1 MSLKDLIASNRTCRR
16 FYEDTPVSKE
26 TLRELIDLA
35 RLSSSGA
42 NLQSLKYI
50 TVTDTAERAKVFPCV
65 NWAGYLTDWPG
76 PAAGERPAAYIV
88 VLADTEI
95 SKNWFCD
102 QGIAAQSI
110 MLGAREK
117 GLGGCMH
124 GGIKQKELREAL
136 DIPARYEILLVL
148 SIGKPKEQVV
158 IEDLPADGSIKYWRD
173 EKHVHHVPKRKLD
186 DIILR

>member
-1 MSLKDLIASNRTCRR
+1 MSLKDLIAANRTCRR
-16 FYEDTPVSKE
+16 FYENEAVTKD

-35 RLSSSGA
+35 RLSPSGA

-50 TVTDTAERAKVFPCV
+50 IITDPAERAKVFATLG
-65 NWAGYLTDWPG
+65 WAGYLTDWPG
-76 PAAGERPAAYIV
+76 PPEGERPAAYIV
-88 VLADTEI
+88 ILADTEI
-95 SKNWFCD
+95 AKNWFCD

-124 GGIKQKELREAL
+124 GGIKQAELREAL
-136 DIPARYEILLVL
+136 ALPARYELLLVL
-148 SIGKPKEQVV
+148 SIGKPREEVV
-158 IEDLPADGSIKYWRD
+158 LEELPPDGSVKYWRD
-173 EKHVHHVPKRKLD
+173 ENGVHHVPKRSLD

>member
-1 MSLKDLIASNRTCRR
+1 MSLYDLVKSNRTCRR
-16 FYEDTPVSKE
+16 FHESEPVSKE

-35 RLSSSGA
+35 RLSPSGA

-50 TVTDTAERAKVFPCV
+50 TVTDAAERAKVFATLG
-65 NWAGYLTDWPG
+65 WAGYLTDWPG
-76 PAAGERPAAYIV
+76 PPEGELPAAYIV

-95 SKNWFCD
+95 TKNWFCD
-102 QGIAAQSI
+102 QGIAAQTI
-110 MLGAREK
+110 FLGAREK

-124 GGIKQKELREAL
+124 GSIKQPELRAIL

-148 SIGKPKEQVV
+148 SLGKPKEEVV
-158 IEDLPADGSIKYWRD
+158 IDELPPDGSVKYYRD
-173 EKHVHHVPKRKLD
+173 AAGVHHVPKRALD